1 MCLQTWFAELSVTVH
16 MRAGLRIAVIEV
28 KWLSADQPYTHGFKG
43 CLRIAGI
50 EAKCLFADTSSYV
63 VLQTRSVRGCLRIA
77 LAFFGGDCAVD
88 LQV

>member
-1 MCLQTWFAELSVTVH
+1 MCLQTWFADLSVTVH

-77 LAFFGGDCAVD
+77 LAVAEGH
-88 LQV
+88 